1 MMHVLNTYMH
11 LLNTYINLC
20 IFWGKF
26 KFIIYATQ
34 VDWGYKNAT
43 KKKWGYQK
51 LMWAYTEYIRLWKS
65 KRPWKDIKNCKKEC
79 IP

>member
-1 MMHVLNTYMH
+1 MH

-20 IFWGKF
+20 IFQGEF

-43 KKKWGYQK
+43 KKKK
-51 LMWAYTEYIRLWKS
+51 EAT
-65 KRPWKDIKNCKKEC
+65 KN
-79 IP
+79 